1 MATLTM
7 EAYVMPSASM
17 GIDNPLPDIHA
28 RKDLH
33 ASIPIDEETVSPEE
47 SKYMG
52 WGRVNGILPYT
63 IQDGYNRIK
72 KPRVWKAAVLRNA
85 YLEATFLPQ
94 LGGRL
99 WSLID
104 RTTGKELLHRNPVF
118 QPCNLALRNAWIS
131 GGVEWNVGLIG
142 HTPFTVDDLHAQAL
156 TLSDGTPVLRMYQYE
171 RVRHLVYRVE
181 ALLPEDSRQLIVRVR
196 IDNAGDA
203 DTAVYWWSNIAV
215 DEREDVRVLVP
226 ADKAFRFGYGGKL
239 AKVDVPHY
247 QGWDIS
253 HTTQIP
259 QAVDFFFDIPKGHRR
274 WIAALNPEGYGL
286 FQTSTDVLTG
296 RKLFVWGMGKGGR
309 NWQTF
314 LAEPGCAYLE
324 IQAGLA
330 HTQLEHL
337 PMAGGQTIAWT
348 EAYGALSADGAA
360 VTGEDWGRATQ
371 AAEAAM
377 EAALPR
383 ADLEAWDK
391 RLAEELD
398 GLQGRTVHR
407 GDGWGY
413 VESQICGEGFRAPG
427 LRFSPRN
434 AGPAE
439 AEWLA
444 LLRDGALPCPDPALP
459 PKGYQVNDR
468 WMRVLADSIASG
480 KSDHWYGHY
489 HLGVMQAYRMDFEAA
504 KASFERSLAHA
515 RSCWALRCLAVIAKR
530 EGNLDQAAEWMLEA
544 MERKTQ
550 RQLALEAI
558 RTLVDAKRYDDALR
572 ASDALPPRLKR
583 LGRMKVMRAEAL
595 LATDRLAQAE
605 RLLRGRIEL
614 TDVRE
619 GEVALTDLW
628 FDLCAKKLAKAQGV
642 AVDDAIRAQAKAECP
657 PPAHLD
663 FRMR

>member
-1 MATLTM
+1 
-7 EAYVMPSASM
+7 
-17 GIDNPLPDIHA
+17 
-28 RKDLH
+28 
-33 ASIPIDEETVSPEE
+33 
-47 SKYMG
+47 
-52 WGRVNGILPYT
+52 
-63 IQDGYNRIK
+63 
-72 KPRVWKAAVLRNA
+72 
-85 YLEATFLPQ
+85 
-94 LGGRL
+94 
-99 WSLID
+99 
-104 RTTGKELLHRNPVF
+104 
-118 QPCNLALRNAWIS
+118 
-131 GGVEWNVGLIG
+131 
-142 HTPFTVDDLHAQAL
+142 
-156 TLSDGTPVLRMYQYE
+156 
-171 RVRHLVYRVE
+171 
-181 ALLPEDSRQLIVRVR
+181 
-196 IDNAGDA
+196 
-203 DTAVYWWSNIAV
+203 
-215 DEREDVRVLVP
+215 
-226 ADKAFRFGYGGKL
+226 
-239 AKVDVPHY
+239 
-247 QGWDIS
+247 
-253 HTTQIP
+253 
-259 QAVDFFFDIPKGHRR
+259 
-274 WIAALNPEGYGL
+274 
-286 FQTSTDVLTG
+286 
-296 RKLFVWGMGKGGR
+296 
-309 NWQTF
+309 
-314 LAEPGCAYLE
+314 
-324 IQAGLA
+324 
-330 HTQLEHL
+330 
-337 PMAGGQTIAWT
+337 MAGGQTIAWT